1 MATVGAT
8 LQLFDSFSST
18 LVTAQQSMR
27 SVLTMAERLKQ
38 ALQSRL
44 VLDVDMTTALSRIE
58 QVRERIR
65 TMGGAALNVVINAN
79 DVLRRISE
87 IQARIQSA
95 LGRTAVRVTLNA
107 SQAIT
112 DAANIRTRIEQ
123 QLGTITATIQI
134 QLPHMVTTMLENL
147 RRLVLQLLMAIRRL
161 RQNLPG
167 AGDTASLQSALQRIA
182 ALEQR
187 IIDLQAE
194 LNRRI
199 QQGGNQAGGLLG
211 QLKGIAAAYLGIQ
224 AAKGLVSSTIG
235 GSMEQAKMEDMFKAR
250 TGDDQL
256 GAAMFQK
263 FKKDAI
269 KAGTDVNEAMKGTL
283 SFFST
288 TQDVETLTKLNNL
301 AQRLNAFDSAG
312 NGMEGAAFSLKEAMS
327 GDIVSLA
334 ERFNMS
340 KTDIRAFKIDEL
352 GKAGD
357 MKNFVVAFD
366 KLLEKQKMGQASF
379 EKMLASPA
387 SQAASLGNNIKS
399 TLADAGQGATAAL
412 LPLITLLNNMFQE
425 GKFQPFFDGLATA
438 LRVVTMLFTTLAN
451 TALWIWNVIQ
461 ANWPLISSILI
472 GVAAAITAALIP
484 SIWAMV
490 TSLWAAIQPL
500 IIQAAI
506 WATLNWPIILL
517 GVLVAFLAY
526 QFIQMGVTGEQVVG
540 VIAGAFMV
548 LVGSIYN
555 QVAFMWNIF
564 ASFAEFL
571 GNLFIDPTYAVK
583 KLVYDLAKTFGG
595 HVQNMLRSAEEFAG
609 GFMKTILDAV
619 NGVLK
624 GFDWLSKKIKE
635 LTGVDL
641 GQVELFDTN
650 NVHAMSDKIQELM
663 DQMTEPVS
671 DKDVF
676 KIDRMQE
683 KNLKN
688 EFDYGYKKGAA
699 FVNNLSFQAPGADM
713 SKLLNG
719 NQNINRVNEVG
730 KIKDKVEISSEDLK
744 VMRDLAEIQSIQ
756 NFVTLTPSVH
766 VTTGPVESPDSAD
779 TIVSK
784 VRDYMEKEIQ
794 ISVKGVYG

>member
-1 MATVGAT
+1 MSTVGAT
-8 LQLFDSFSST
+8 LQLFDSFSQTMNRAEQSIQST
-18 LVTAQQSMR
+18 LNVAEKLKQSLQTPNKLNIDTGAL
-27 SVLTMAERLKQ
+27 SQLERLPEAIETGFRNVQ
-38 ALQSRL
+38 RVLLMILRTARELRVPSNGADQLQG
-44 VLDVDMTTALSRIE
+44 ALSRVADQE
-58 QVRERIR
+58 K
-65 TMGGAALNVVINAN
+65 
-79 DVLRRISE
+79 
-87 IQARIQSA
+87 
-95 LGRTAVRVTLNA
+95 
-107 SQAIT
+107 
-112 DAANIRTRIEQ
+112 
-123 QLGTITATIQI
+123 QI
-134 QLPHMVTTMLENL
+134 V
-147 RRLVLQLLMAIRRL
+147 
-161 RQNLPG
+161 
-167 AGDTASLQSALQRIA
+167 ALQDKVNSKIR
-182 ALEQR
+182 
-187 IIDLQAE
+187 
-194 LNRRI
+194 
-199 QQGGNQAGGLLG
+199 QGANETDGFLSKIKGL
-211 QLKGIAAAYLGIQ
+211 AAAYLGFET
-224 AAKGLVSSTIG
+224 AKRLGELTFG
-235 GSMEQAKMEDMFKAR
+235 GAGEQAKMEDMFKAR

-263 FKKDAI
+263 FKKDAL
-269 KAGTDVNEAMKGTL
+269 KAGMDVNEAMKGTL

-301 AQRLNAFDSAG
+301 TQRLNAFDSAG
-312 NGMEGAAFSLKEAMS
+312 NGIEGAAFALKEAMS

-340 KTDIRAFKIDEL
+340 KTDIRAFKIDDL

-357 MKNFVVAFD
+357 MKGFTAAFD
-366 KLLEKQKMGQASF
+366 KLLEKQKMGQAAF

-387 SQAASLGNNIKS
+387 KQAEILGNNLKS
-399 TLADAGQGATAAL
+399 TMADAGQGAMAAL
-412 LPLITLLNNMFQE
+412 LPLITLTNKMFQE

-438 LRVVTMLFTTLAN
+438 LRVVTMLFTALAN

-461 ANWPLISSILI
+461 ANWPLISAILI

-490 TSLWAAIQPL
+490 TSLWAAIEPL
-500 IIQAAI
+500 LVQAAI
-506 WATLNWPIILL
+506 WATMNWPILLL
-517 GVLVAFLAY
+517 GAMVAFLAY
-526 QFIQMGVTGEQVVG
+526 QFIQMGVTADQVVG

-548 LVGSIYN
+548 LVGAIYN

-571 GNLFIDPTYAVK
+571 GNLFIDPSYAIK
-583 KLVYDLAKTFGG
+583 KLIYDLAKTFGG

-624 GFDWLSKKIKE
+624 GFDWLSAKIKD

-641 GQVELFDTN
+641 GKVELFDTN
-650 NVHAMSDKIQELM
+650 NVHAMSDRIKELM
-663 DQMTEPVS
+663 DQMVEPTT

-676 KIDRMQE
+676 HIDRMQE

-688 EFDYGYKKGAA
+688 EFDYGYKKGAN

-713 SKLLNG
+713 SNLLK

-766 VTTGPVESPDSAD
+766 VTTGPVEGPDSVD
-779 TIVSK
+779 KIVNK
-784 VRDYMEKEIQ
+784 ITAYMETEIQ
-794 ISVKGVYG
+794 SSAKGVYGL